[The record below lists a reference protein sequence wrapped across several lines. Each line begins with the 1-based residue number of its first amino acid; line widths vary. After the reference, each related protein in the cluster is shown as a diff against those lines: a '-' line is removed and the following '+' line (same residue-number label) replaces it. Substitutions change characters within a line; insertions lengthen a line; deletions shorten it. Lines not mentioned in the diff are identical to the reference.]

1 MKILAAAAVAILVS
15 SGMAFAQDNTNTG
28 ATTGSDTTGATSG
41 SDNDS
46 NPNYLTGP
54 NIQRF
59 YTDNSMTTLR
69 PEPEMKSAWEA
80 MNEQDREAAKQAC
93 QGNKDNRWSTLCN
106 SIGTM

>member
-1 MKILAAAAVAILVS
+1 MKILAAAAIAVLVS
-15 SGMAFAQDNTNTG
+15 SGMAFAQDNT
-28 ATTGSDTTGATSG
+28 TTGATSG
-41 SDNDS
+41 AATGGDASDA

-80 MNEQDREAAKQAC
+80 MNEQDRAAAKQAC
-93 QGNKDNRWSTLCN
+93 EGNKDNRWSTLCN
-106 SIGTM
+106 SLGTM